1 MQERVYR
8 PAGMA
13 TARIADDP
21 RPVVA
26 DYATG
31 YAPDFTRGTA
41 AEPYAPVGSYAP
53 VGGTLASLTDMAAY
67 VALQLN
73 GGVSAT
79 GSRVVSAANLAEC
92 WKPHVEMP
100 TSPALDPDLA
110 SAGYGMGWI
119 VQTYRGGRRLV
130 WHNGGIDG
138 FTTFV
143 GFFPEDDLG
152 LVVLTN
158 AGPLPRGLYFLG
170 YVLALL
176 LNGRF
181 GLNPGVTETVV
192 AQYRA
197 AEQQLTDLAA
207 RAAPV
212 DAAAVAPYL
221 GFYEKGWR
229 LAVDADGELRLR
241 QSSRAIR
248 LLSMPDG
255 TYVMAG
261 GVLPGNGVRF
271 SRDEGGMP
279 WLEIEDIETVRWSSG
294 LD

>member
-1 MQERVYR
+1 
-8 PAGMA
+8 
-13 TARIADDP
+13 
-21 RPVVA
+21 
-26 DYATG
+26 
-31 YAPDFTRGTA
+31 
-41 AEPYAPVGSYAP
+41 
-53 VGGTLASLTDMAAY
+53 
-67 VALQLN
+67 
-73 GGVSAT
+73 
-79 GSRVVSAANLAEC
+79 
-92 WKPHVEMP
+92 
-100 TSPALDPDLA
+100 
-110 SAGYGMGWI
+110 MGWI
-119 VQTYRGGRRLV
+119 AQTYRDGRRLV

-181 GLNPGVTETVV
+181 GLNLGVKETVA

-229 LAVDADGELRLR
+229 LAFDADGELRLR

-248 LLSMPDG
+248 LLAMPDG
-255 TYVMAG
+255 GYAMAG
-261 GVLPGNGVRF
+261 GLIPGTAVRF
-271 SRDEGGMP
+271 FRDLEGMP
-279 WLEIEDIETVRWSSG
+279 WMEIQDFETVRWSAG
-294 LD
+294 PA